1 MNRTTIEVYM
11 GTNDFDEVMRI
22 VASKLEPEGFRK
34 VLLDGEV
41 AWVKGD
47 GVIIKLQCIA
57 VVFTGKSVLIQAW
70 VRDALLGE
78 SDLEGYVAYFAKK
91 RMKELIKKISTAI
104 ACMG

>member
-1 MNRTTIEVYM
+1 MNRTSVEVYM
-11 GTNDFDEVMRI
+11 GTNNFDDVLRV
-22 VASKLEPEGFRK
+22 VASKLEPEGYRK

-57 VVFTGKSVLIQAW
+57 VIFTGKSAVIQAW

-78 SDLEGYVAYFAKK
+78 SNMDGYVAYFQKK
-91 RMKELIKKISTAI
+91 RMKELIQKLSTAI
-104 ACMG
+104 ACME